1 MCHCDSSKDPSDLIH
16 EAHEIVLGLSALAI
30 AQKGSMEHLSGE
42 SLFFLLQ
49 PIQNKLEVALMRMK

>member
-1 MCHCDSSKDPSDLIH
+1 MCHCDLSKDPSDLIH

-49 PIQNKLEVALMRMK
+49 PIETRKA